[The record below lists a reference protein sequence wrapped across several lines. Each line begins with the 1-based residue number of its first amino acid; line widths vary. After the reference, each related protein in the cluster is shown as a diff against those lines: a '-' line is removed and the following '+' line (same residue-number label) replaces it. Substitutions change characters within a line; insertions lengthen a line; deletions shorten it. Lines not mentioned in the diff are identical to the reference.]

1 MLEIVFGESAC
12 SSLKIAKGSERTD
25 VYCFDIALSVG
36 TISDDG
42 LGLLRKNVLRQM
54 LSFDPGKERD
64 ILAEERMEKTKS
76 SLSSLLGRYK
86 DGEPVRIWYSC
97 NPDELCGMYWL
108 MAQLRPL
115 KCRTAIYLVRL
126 PVWEYRKEHAVISRN
141 GWGDVDSSEWETY
154 LSMQE
159 EVQPTA
165 LSYCSMEWQR
175 LREENAP
182 LRVMLNGKLQSA
194 PEDIYDSFIFRELE
208 RQPEEFKMAY
218 LIGGVLGRYQLGIGD
233 VLIARRIEKMIAD
246 GILEVVREASAG
258 ELSYRRILRKTG
270 KQPEK

>member
-12 SSLKIAKGSERTD
+12 GSLKIAKGSEKID

-42 LGLLRKNVLRQM
+42 LGSLRKNVLRQM

-126 PVWEYRKEHAVISRN
+126 PVWEYRKDHAVISRN
-141 GWGDVDSSEWETY
+141 GWGDVDCSEWETY

-159 EVQPTA
+159 EVQPA
-165 LSYCSMEWQR
+165 AFSYCSMEWQR

-233 VLIARRIEKMIAD
+233 VLIAWRIEKMIAD